1 MSANSV
7 AVRETLDA
15 VMQDLRALDLNNL
28 AAAGRHAK
36 IVGVFAMCLVILG
49 AGYWF
54 LIRGEVAKDRVLK
67 QQEVTLKQTFMQ
79 KKALAVNLPAYTEQM
94 KEMKQTFGVML
105 QQLPNGSEV
114 PDLLVDISQAALGR
128 GLKIVTFAPAAEK
141 PVDFYAEDPIN
152 ITVKGT
158 YHELG
163 EFVSDLSALPR
174 IVTVDNIQIASP
186 TAATTSD
193 LTMSLVAKT
202 YRYRQGGKP

>member
-1 MSANSV
+1 MSANAV

-15 VMQDLRALDLNNL
+15 VVQELKALDLNNL
-28 AAAGRHAK
+28 SAAGRHAK
-36 IVGVFAMCLVILG
+36 MVGIIALCGAILG

-54 LIRGEVAKDRVLK
+54 MIRGEVAQYHVLK
-67 QQEVTLKQTFMQ
+67 LQQHTLKQTFMQ
-79 KKALAVNLPAYTEQM
+79 KKGLAVNLPAYVEQM

-128 GLKIVTFAPAAEK
+128 GLKIVTFAPQAEK
-141 PVDFYAEDPIN
+141 PVNFYAEDPIQ
-152 ITVKGT
+152 ITVKGS

-174 IVTVDNIQIASP
+174 IVTVDDIQISQISGKA
-186 TAATTSD
+186 D
-193 LTMSLVAKT
+193 ELTMALIAKT
-202 YRYRQGGKP
+202 YRYKHGAGK

>member
-1 MSANSV
+1 MSANAT

-15 VMQDLRALDLNNL
+15 VVQDLKELDFNNL

-36 IVGVFAMCLVILG
+36 LVGIIALCAAILG

-54 LIRGEVAKDRVLK
+54 MIRGEVAKYKVLK
-67 QQEVTLKQTFMQ
+67 QEETVLKQTFMQ

-105 QQLPNGSEV
+105 EQLPNGSEV

-128 GLKIVTFAPAAEK
+128 GLKIVTFAPQRET
-141 PVDFYAEDPIN
+141 PVDFYAVDPIN
-152 ITVKGT
+152 ITVRGS

-174 IVTVDNIQIASP
+174 IVTVDGIQISAP
-186 TAATTSD
+186 TAPGAD
-193 LTMSLVAKT
+193 LTMSLIAKT
-202 YRYRQGGKP
+202 YRYRQEAQP